1 MRRWLCVL
9 LCILLCLPVSVWLF
23 LQPAG
28 AVSQPDASDVRAAYL
43 ACLDNGQVLFEQNTD
58 LTLYPASTVK
68 IMTGYLACR
77 LLGDRLGE
85 SVTLTDAMLAGVSG
99 RSLRL
104 AAGEELTVRDL
115 LYASLC
121 GGYNDATAALAVL
134 ASGSVAEFV
143 SLMNREAERL
153 GANGTRFTNPTGLHE
168 DGMVTTARDIAAI
181 ARAAWGNDL
190 FMRTVSATSYTI
202 PATNVSAEER
212 TVYNRNL
219 LLSDSSQNY
228 RNGYCRGRSAGR
240 TDEGG
245 WCVVTVYERDGSSLL
260 CLVMGGADVSNGE
273 IIPAYTRVNALLAW
287 ARQNYGYRQLYVP
300 GAVYKV
306 VPVGMTGLSSSRAKL
321 VLPDGLSVYLPKD
334 AEASADLT
342 ESLILTGGS
351 LEAPLTAGDTVGTLT
366 VRFGGEVIASAPG
379 AVAEDFAVSGFLAR
393 MQSFKHYLGSRA
405 FLASLACFA
414 LLLALYIGLVR
425 KRRGRYGSRRG
436 RLHRRILRTRRARRT
451 ASTRYRK

>member
-1 MRRWLCVL
+1 M
-9 LCILLCLPVSVWLF
+9 S
-23 LQPAG
+23 
-28 AVSQPDASDVRAAYL
+28 S
-43 ACLDNGQVLFEQNTD
+43 
-58 LTLYPASTVK
+58 
-68 IMTGYLACR
+68 
-77 LLGDRLGE
+77 
-85 SVTLTDAMLAGVSG
+85 
-99 RSLRL
+99 
-104 AAGEELTVRDL
+104 
-115 LYASLC
+115 
-121 GGYNDATAALAVL
+121 
-134 ASGSVAEFV
+134 
-143 SLMNREAERL
+143 
-153 GANGTRFTNPTGLHE
+153 
-168 DGMVTTARDIAAI
+168 
-181 ARAAWGNDL
+181 
-190 FMRTVSATSYTI
+190 
-202 PATNVSAEER
+202 EER

-219 LLSDSSQNY
+219 LLSDSGQKY
-228 RNGYCRGRSAGR
+228 RNGYCRGMSAGM

-260 CLVMGGADVSNGE
+260 CLVMGGADVPNGE

-287 ARQNYGYRQLYVP
+287 ARQNYGYRQLYAP

-306 VPVGMTGLSSSRAKL
+306 VPVGMTGLSSSRAEL
-321 VLPDGLSVYLPKD
+321 VLPDGLSVYLPKA

-366 VRFGGEVIASAPG
+366 VRFGGEVIASAPV
-379 AVAEDFAVSGFLAR
+379 AVTEDFAVSGFLAR

-436 RLHRRILRTRRARRT
+436 RLYRRILRTRRARRT